1 MGPTTKHTR
10 QADKLCAC
18 IKKVR
23 KTIKGNY
30 KKQQKESRP
39 SRREGVRH
47 RSAMPSEGR
56 AIAICVKSVIQSRG
70 RTLKK
75 FKCGKSPKLTTQK
88 LI

>member
-1 MGPTTKHTR
+1 MKESMAKRFCG
-10 QADKLCAC
+10 C

-23 KTIKGNY
+23 KTIKGKY
-30 KKQQKESRP
+30 KKQQKES
-39 SRREGVRH
+39 
-47 RSAMPSEGR
+47 R

-88 LI
+88 LL